1 MVTGGIISRRPR
13 EDKDTQE
20 KCHVTMKIEI
30 GVKQLQA
37 EAQRR
42 SHANRWKVGRGE
54 EGSPEG
60 WGSCWQVDFD
70 LWPPELRDNNFRW
83 FENTHFWYSHP
94 RRLTQQSALPDFYLY
109 HFLSLLFIFIP
120 VSSSLLQ
127 DSFCC
132 SVQSSCFSTWC
143 LWWSASLWSLDSVL
157 TQEDHAIISFLS
169 SLSFINRCYCKQHCP
184 HFPGASLSLPKMHL
198 LEPFIIIP
206 LCQGCD
212 PSGTRPAFRSFF
224 SVWSSLLWGTHPER
238 SCIQLLQRLPYTI
251 LCISYSATQTALVWC
266 QDIVPPFTFVHQM

>member
-1 MVTGGIISRRPR
+1 MV
-13 EDKDTQE
+13 
-20 KCHVTMKIEI
+20 
-30 GVKQLQA
+30 
-37 EAQRR
+37 
-42 SHANRWKVGRGE
+42 WKHPFY
-54 EGSPEG
+54 SI
-60 WGSCWQVDFD
+60 
-70 LWPPELRDNNFRW
+70 
-83 FENTHFWYSHP
+83 WYSHP
-94 RRLTQQSALPDFYLY
+94 RRLRQQSALPDFYLY
-109 HFLSLLFIFIP
+109 HFLSILFIFIP
-120 VSSSLLQ
+120 VSSSPLQ

-224 SVWSSLLWGTHPER
+224 SVWSSLWGTHPER

-266 QDIVPPFTFVHQM
+266 QDIAPPPLHLFIKCNINIILFWIMSTSFWTPGLGSMLKILYSNKLSNIELTAIMQNGYTRTSL